1 MSTHWLRFFLASLVL
16 TGLACNLS
24 GASITATETPTPA
37 IARTAELSEL
47 QLDVQ
52 AQVTSNENWQTAA
65 EGSQIETSG
74 AVKTGS
80 DSRVRVD
87 ISDGSLIR
95 LGADTSFTLLELSP
109 GLDDPITRF
118 KLEAGKVWIEVTSAL
133 GSGLFEIETPSGVSA
148 VRGSLMSVEYDPV
161 TGELTVTCLEGQ
173 CRVTDPQGNSTDLTD
188 GEQSEI
194 AGFGQAPSPAH
205 PIEAAALAEWSQEF
219 PEAQSIVAVIQAAA
233 TPTESASQPGGQST
247 NITSEGFVDASST
260 YSDQYSTSLAIDG
273 DDTTSWFSAGSN
285 VDGKYSF
292 FRWTGAQDDL
302 ITSVGILSNK
312 NHQDPNV
319 RTGYGFASVT
329 VQVLDSANTAV
340 FEQNVPLDGTPDPDV
355 FVQPNVVGRTV
366 ILFFYGHEA
375 PDCGG
380 FSELQI
386 VAAR

>member
-1 MSTHWLRFFLASLVL
+1 MSTHRFKFFIASLVL

-24 GASITATETPTPA
+24 GASVIETETPEP
-37 IARTAELSEL
+37 IAVTRTAELSEL

-52 AQVTSNENWQTAA
+52 AQVTSNENWQNAN

-87 ISDGSLIR
+87 ISDGTLIR
-95 LGADTSFTLLELSP
+95 LGADTLFTLLELSP
-109 GLDDPITRF
+109 GISDPITRF

-133 GSGLFEIETPSGVSA
+133 GGGLFEIETPSGVSA

-194 AGFGQAPSPAH
+194 AGFGQTPSPAH
-205 PIEAAALAEWSQEF
+205 PIEPAALAEWSQEF
-219 PEAQSIVAVIQAAA
+219 PEAQSIVEVIQAA
-233 TPTESASQPGGQST
+233 TPTNSASQPGRQST
-247 NITSEGFVDASST
+247 DITSEGSVDASSV
-260 YSDQYSTSLAIDG
+260 YSNDYPTNLAVDG
-273 DDTTSWFSAGSN
+273 DDTTSWFSAGSQ
-285 VDGKYSF
+285 VDGDYSY

-302 ITSVGILSNK
+302 ITSVVVLSNK

-340 FEQNVPLDGTPDPDV
+340 FEQNVTLDGTPDPDV

>member
-1 MSTHWLRFFLASLVL
+1 MSTHRLRFFLAGLVL
-16 TGLACNLS
+16 MGLACNLS
-24 GASITATETPTPA
+24 GASVTETETPIA
-37 IARTAELSEL
+37 VARTAELSEL
-47 QLDVQ
+47 QLEVQ
-52 AQVTSNENWQTAA
+52 AQVTSNENWQLAN

-74 AVKTGS
+74 AVRTGN

-87 ISDGSLIR
+87 ISDGTLIR
-95 LGADTSFTLLELSP
+95 LGADTLFTLLELSP
-109 GLDDPITRF
+109 SMDDPITRF

-133 GSGLFEIETPSGVSA
+133 GGGLFEIETPSGVSA

-194 AGFGQAPSPAH
+194 AGFGQPPSPAH
-205 PIEAAALAEWSQEF
+205 PIEPAALAEWSQEF
-219 PEAQSIVAVIQAAA
+219 PEAQSIVAVIQAA
-233 TPTESASQPGGQST
+233 TPTNSASQPGGQST
-247 NITSEGFVDASST
+247 DITAEGFVDASSI
-260 YSDQYSTSLAIDG
+260 YSNDYPTNSGVDG
-273 DDTTSWFSAGSN
+273 DDTTSWFSAGSQ
-285 VDGKYSF
+285 VDGDYSF

-302 ITSVGILSNK
+302 ITSVVVLSNK
-312 NHQDPNV
+312 NHQDPSV
-319 RTGYGFASVT
+319 RTGYGFTSVT
-329 VQVLDSANTAV
+329 VQVLDSNNTSV
-340 FEQNVPLDGTPDPDV
+340 FEQNVTLDGTPDPDV

-366 ILFFYGHEA
+366 ILFFFGHEA

>member
-1 MSTHWLRFFLASLVL
+1 MSTHWLRLFLASLVL

-24 GASITATETPTPA
+24 GTAVTSTDTPA
-37 IARTAELSEL
+37 APTRSAELSEL

-52 AQVTSNENWQTAA
+52 AQVTANEDWQFAA

-80 DSRVRVD
+80 ESRARVD
-87 ISDGSLIR
+87 ISDGTLIR
-95 LGADTSFTLLELSP
+95 LGADTLFTLLELSP
-109 GLDDPITRF
+109 EMNDPITRF
-118 KLEAGKVWIEVTSAL
+118 KLEAGKVWIEVTRAL
-133 GSGLFEIETPSGVSA
+133 GGGTFEIETPSGVSA

-161 TGELTVTCLEGQ
+161 TGELTITCLEGQ
-173 CRVTDPQGNSTDLTD
+173 CRVTDPQGNSVDLTD

-194 AGFGQAPSPAH
+194 AAPGQPPSPAH
-205 PIEAAALAEWSQEF
+205 PIDAVALAEWSQEF
-219 PEAQSIVAVIQAAA
+219 PEAQSLVEVLQAAP
-233 TPTESASQPGGQST
+233 TPTDSFSQPGGQNT
-247 NITSEGFVDASST
+247 DITFEGFVDASST
-260 YSDQYSTSLAIDG
+260 YSDEYPTHLAIDG
-273 DDTTSWFSAGSN
+273 DDTTSWFSAGSQ
-285 VDGKYSF
+285 VDGDYSF

-302 ITSVGILSNK
+302 ITSVGVLSNK

-329 VQVLDSANTAV
+329 VQVLDAGNTVV
-340 FEQNVPLDGTPDPDV
+340 FEQNVTLDGTPDPDM

-386 VAAR
+386 FAAR

>member
-1 MSTHWLRFFLASLVL
+1 MSTHRFKFFVASLVL
-16 TGLACNLS
+16 TGLACNL
-24 GASITATETPTPA
+24 GASVTQTEAPPPTAV
-37 IARTAELSEL
+37 ARTAELSEL

-52 AQVTSNENWQTAA
+52 AQITSNENWQTAD

-74 AVKTGS
+74 AVRTGS

-87 ISDGSLIR
+87 ISDGTLIR
-95 LGADTSFTLLELSP
+95 LGGDTLFTLLELSP
-109 GLDDPITRF
+109 SLNDPITRF

-133 GSGLFEIETPSGVSA
+133 GGGLFEIETPSGVSA

-205 PIEAAALAEWSQEF
+205 PIEPAALAEWSQEF
-219 PEAQSIVAVIQAAA
+219 PEAQSIVEVIQAA
-233 TPTESASQPGGQST
+233 TPTNSASQPGGQSID
-247 NITSEGFVDASST
+247 ITSEGSVDASSV
-260 YSDQYSTSLAIDG
+260 YSNDYPTNLAVDG
-273 DDTTSWFSAGSN
+273 DDTTSWFSAGSQ
-285 VDGKYSF
+285 VDGNYSF

-302 ITSVGILSNK
+302 ITSVVVLSNK

-329 VQVLDSANTAV
+329 VQVLDSANIAV
-340 FEQNVPLDGTPDPDV
+340 FEQNVTLDGTPDPDV

>member
-1 MSTHWLRFFLASLVL
+1 MSTHRFKFFVVCLVL

-24 GASITATETPTPA
+24 GASVIETETPEPTA
-37 IARTAELSEL
+37 VARTAELSEL
-47 QLDVQ
+47 QLEVQ
-52 AQVTSNENWQTAA
+52 AQVTSNENWQFAN

-87 ISDGSLIR
+87 ISDGTLIR
-95 LGADTSFTLLELSP
+95 LGADTLFTLLELSP
-109 GLDDPITRF
+109 SINDPITRF

-133 GSGLFEIETPSGVSA
+133 GGGLFEIETPSGVSA

-194 AGFGQAPSPAH
+194 AGFGQTPSPAH
-205 PIEAAALAEWSQEF
+205 PIEPAALAEWSQEF
-219 PEAQSIVAVIQAAA
+219 PEAQSIVEVIQAA
-233 TPTESASQPGGQST
+233 TPTNSASQPGGQST
-247 NITSEGFVDASST
+247 DITSEGSVDASSV
-260 YSDQYSTSLAIDG
+260 YSNDYPTNLAVDG
-273 DDTTSWFSAGSN
+273 DDTTSWFSAGSQ
-285 VDGKYSF
+285 VDGDYSY

-302 ITSVGILSNK
+302 ITSVVVLSNK

-340 FEQNVPLDGTPDPDV
+340 FEQNVTLDGTPDPDV